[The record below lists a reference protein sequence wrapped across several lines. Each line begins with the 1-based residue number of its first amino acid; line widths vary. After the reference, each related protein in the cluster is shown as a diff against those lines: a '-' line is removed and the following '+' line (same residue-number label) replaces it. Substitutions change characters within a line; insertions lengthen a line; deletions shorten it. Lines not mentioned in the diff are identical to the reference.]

1 MLCSTGK
8 PGYDGHKQ
16 KCFRQLDMLSN
27 NRQRIPK
34 GQSKMNNLEKL
45 ATQGTHD
52 ERKTKLNNSC

>member
-16 KCFRQLDMLSN
+16 KCFRQSDMLSN

-34 GQSKMNNLEKL
+34 GQSKMDNLEKL

-52 ERKTKLNNSC
+52 EEKQN